1 MSLAVTASRLRELEA
16 TERMLARPLTTV
28 RRIAVASIAPFPTAA
43 LARLVA
49 RMAARHRTGR
59 ILYATPDWADFAEPT
74 ADRLTAAPPGFGG
87 LLRVHGTT
95 WVGSPELDDRFFDVA
110 VADAGIVAPERIPAL
125 ARERDAVC
133 LVVPVERAAAEEA
146 VALAEQLTAS
156 GRRVVVAFDHT
167 RPGRVAWARAVSP
180 LLSAPAVTIEPDAAL
195 TQPVRT
201 LATRTLLTAAVLTG
215 HLMTDP
221 AGSTHP
227 GAAR

>member
-1 MSLAVTASRLRELEA
+1 MSLLVSASQLRELEA

-43 LARLVA
+43 LARLIA
-49 RMAARHRTGR
+49 RMAARHRPGR
-59 ILYATPDWADFAEPT
+59 ILYATPEWADFAEPS
-74 ADRLTAAPPGFGG
+74 AERLTAAPPGLGG

-110 VADAGIVAPERIPAL
+110 VADSGVVALDGIPAL

-133 LVVPVERAAAEEA
+133 LVVPVDRRTAEDA
-146 VALAEQLTAS
+146 VAVAEQLTAA

-167 RPGRVAWARAVSP
+167 RSGRAAWARAVTP
-180 LLSAPAVTIEPDAAL
+180 LLTAPAVTIERDAAL
-195 TQPVRT
+195 TRPVRT

-221 AGSTHP
+221 VP
-227 GAAR
+227 VEQGATA